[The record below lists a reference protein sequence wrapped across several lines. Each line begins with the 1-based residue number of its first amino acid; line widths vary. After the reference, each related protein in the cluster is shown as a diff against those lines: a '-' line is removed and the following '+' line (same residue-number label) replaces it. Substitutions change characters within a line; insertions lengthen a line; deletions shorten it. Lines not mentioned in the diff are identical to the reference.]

1 MTPRIQDVDPEV
13 DFPAMARC
21 LFESY
26 EDPPQPFFHAARGA
40 AIEEAAAR
48 LKLWNA
54 HDKTMYWQ
62 KVNIHKENPFANPS
76 ASEVTWFP
84 DDGSRRR
91 QGVGHQF
98 MNWGMK
104 KADELGFDFYL
115 DSTPSGR
122 PLYEA
127 NGFRYLE
134 ENVNIPVVERIPG
147 EKWKEV
153 EEKVSPLTFW
163 LMWRSVNGI
172 YERRESQVF

>member
-1 MTPRIQDVDPEV
+1 MTPKIQDVDPE
-13 DFPAMARC
+13 
-21 LFESY
+21 
-26 EDPPQPFFHAARGA
+26 AARGA

-62 KVNIHKENPFANPS
+62 KVVDSQTGRVAGGALWNIHKENPFANPS

-91 QGVGHQF
+91 QGVGQQF
-98 MNWGMK
+98 MKWGMK

-115 DSTPSGR
+115 NSTPYGR

-134 ENVNIPVVERIPG
+134 ENVNIPVAEGIPDK
-147 EKWKEV
+147 KWKKV
-153 EEKVSPLTFW
+153 EEKVGPFTLW
-163 LMWRSVNGI
+163 LM
-172 YERRESQVF
+172 

>member
-1 MTPRIQDVDPEV
+1 MAPSSRIHPIFQFPVSKALHCDHDSQDTRRRPRGGLPRHGPVPLRV
-13 DFPAMARC
+13 LRRSAATFFPR
-21 LFESY
+21 LLPTHGTGE
-26 EDPPQPFFHAARGA
+26 AARGA

-62 KVNIHKENPFANPS
+62 KVVDSQTGRVAGGALWNIHKENPFANPS

-91 QGVGHQF
+91 QGVGQQF

-115 DSTPSGR
+115 DSTPYGR

-127 NGFRYLE
+127 NGFR
-134 ENVNIPVVERIPG
+134 
-147 EKWKEV
+147 
-153 EEKVSPLTFW
+153 
-163 LMWRSVNGI
+163 
-172 YERRESQVF
+172 